1 MSAATEAPWG
11 RVSSGRARALAVAL
25 VALVLTACAT
35 PKGTLDRSQ
44 VETVRVD
51 GRLYEVRIA
60 PAEAEGEYRLMLVR
74 GTIVVDPDPQLES
87 QWNWN
92 VVQPFMQRTCKGP
105 FVVLEN
111 NLADKVNLYIRFRC
125 GA

>member
-1 MSAATEAPWG
+1 MSAATK
-11 RVSSGRARALAVAL
+11 ALWVHTFSCL
-25 VALVLTACAT
+25 VVLVLAACT
-35 PKGTLDRSQ
+35 PKGTLDGSQ
-44 VETVRVD
+44 VEKVRVD
-51 GRLYEVRIA
+51 GLYEVRIA
-60 PAEAEGEYRLMLVR
+60 PAEVEGEYRLLVVR
-74 GTIVVDPDPQLES
+74 ATIVVNPDPQLES
-87 QWNWN
+87 ERNWN

>member
-1 MSAATEAPWG
+1 MSAATK
-11 RVSSGRARALAVAL
+11 RALPTLAL
-25 VALVLTACAT
+25 VALALTGCVT
-35 PKGTLDRSQ
+35 TKGTLDKSQ
-44 VETVRVD
+44 VETVRVE
-51 GRLYEVRIA
+51 GRLYEVRVA
-60 PAEAEGEYRLMLVR
+60 PAEAEGEYRLLIVR
-74 GTIVVDPDPQLES
+74 ATIAIAPDPQRES
-87 QWNWN
+87 ERLWN

>member
-1 MSAATEAPWG
+1 MSAAT
-11 RVSSGRARALAVAL
+11 RARALPLVVAAFGL
-25 VALVLTACAT
+25 AACV

-44 VETVRVD
+44 VEMVRVD
-51 GRLYEVRIA
+51 GRRYEVRIA
-60 PAEAEGEYRLMLVR
+60 PAEVEGEYRLLVVR
-74 GTIVVDPDPQLES
+74 ATIVVNPDPQLES
-87 QWNWN
+87 ERNWN

>member
-1 MSAATEAPWG
+1 MSAATKVLALP
-11 RVSSGRARALAVAL
+11 LAVVAFAL
-25 VALVLTACAT
+25 GACT

-44 VETVRVD
+44 VEMVRVD
-51 GRLYEVRIA
+51 GRRYEVRIA
-60 PAEAEGEYRLMLVR
+60 PAEVEGEYRLLIVR
-74 GTIVVDPDPQLES
+74 ATIVVNPDPQLEAER
-87 QWNWN
+87 NWS
-92 VVQPFMQRTCKGP
+92 VVQPFMQRTCRGP

>member
-1 MSAATEAPWG
+1 MSAATK
-11 RVSSGRARALAVAL
+11 ARALALAVLAL
-25 VALVLTACAT
+25 GLAACT

-44 VETVRVD
+44 VEMVRVD
-51 GRLYEVRIA
+51 GRRYEVRIA
-60 PAEAEGEYRLMLVR
+60 PAEVEGEYRLLIVR
-74 GTIVVDPDPQLES
+74 ATIVVNPDPQLEAER
-87 QWNWN
+87 NWN

-111 NLADKVNLYIRFRC
+111 NLADKVNLFIRFRC

>member
-1 MSAATEAPWG
+1 MSAAT
-11 RVSSGRARALAVAL
+11 RALALPLAL
-25 VALVLTACAT
+25 VALGLTGCVT
-35 PKGTLDRSQ
+35 TKGTLEKSQ
-44 VETVRVD
+44 AETVRVE

-60 PAEAEGEYRLMLVR
+60 PAAVEGEYRLLIVR
-74 GTIVVDPDPQLES
+74 ATIAIDPDPQLES
-87 QWNWN
+87 QRLWN